1 MLLTY
6 SSVQLRWSLEDVT
19 EAELTGY
26 RYVFSA
32 AYDYIIAE
40 LFRPGVNYEVLISW
54 FNVVL

>member
-40 LFRPGVNYEVLISW
+40 LFRPGVNYEVLIS
-54 FNVVL
+54 